1 MILYLVEVV
10 VDTQEPV
17 FRCLVPPGGIRRV
30 FGWFGTGAMMS
41 CGWVPLVKIGPKV
54 GSEVD
59 NSGPKVVKNP
69 L

>member
-30 FGWFGTGAMMS
+30 FGWFGTGTMS
-41 CGWVPLVKIGPKV
+41 D
-54 GSEVD
+54 EAA
-59 NSGPKVVKNP
+59 
-69 L
+69 